1 MCNAMVNN
9 PIYDGPVY
17 ESIHRQFDSLTSTT
31 LRAAQMSDS
40 EDSHCCNSQA
50 STSSEKS
57 DRYVDPPVQ
66 PPKPRSKSF
75 ASNDPAHFSTSTCAA
90 EIVPRSTSISVPS
103 VNKKTGK
110 QRNKFNLT
118 LTLNENAGP
127 SDPVAT
133 QTNKMHMCG
142 LISAVNPAVL
152 RDEEDNYT
160 VMSPVD
166 RSGKWNELSPED
178 TDKYNG

>member
-1 MCNAMVNN
+1 MVNN